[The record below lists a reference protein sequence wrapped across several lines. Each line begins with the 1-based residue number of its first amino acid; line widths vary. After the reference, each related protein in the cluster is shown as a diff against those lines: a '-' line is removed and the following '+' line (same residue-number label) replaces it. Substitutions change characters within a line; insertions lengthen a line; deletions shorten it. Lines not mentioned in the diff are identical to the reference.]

1 MFVLITFRK
10 GNMNQKLGTK
20 NHSNKTDWTTYYER
34 KRSFFST
41 FTQRSTL
48 EMINKFYDMTGYAS
62 NTKSN
67 SIYSVIELGGG
78 NSCFAGNFCERNAL
92 QVYDIIDNN
101 NLSVQLFEKMKL
113 RVVSHKGLLINLT
126 EYTNPKTQYDFVYS
140 IGLIE
145 HFDPAERSMVIK
157 NHFQYCKNKGYV
169 LISFPTPTRK
179 YRFWRKVMEILGLW
193 QFWDETPLYYKDV
206 KQDIEKYGNILK
218 VELNKK
224 LFLTQMLIFAKKHT

>member
-1 MFVLITFRK
+1 MFVLKTFRK
-10 GNMNQKLGTK
+10 GNMNQKSGSK

-48 EMINKFYDMTGYAS
+48 SLINKFYDMTGYAS
-62 NTKSN
+62 NNKSISN
-67 SIYSVIELGGG
+67 YSVIELGGG
-78 NSCFAGNFCERNAL
+78 NSCFANNFCERNT
-92 QVYDIIDNN
+92 VRSYDIIDNN
-101 NLSVQLFEKMKL
+101 ELSVQLFEKL
-113 RVVSHKGLLINLT
+113 ELGAVSHKGFLINLT
-126 EYTNPKTQYDFVYS
+126 EDTNPKSQYDFVYS

-145 HFDPAERSMVIK
+145 HFNSVERSMVIK

-179 YRFWRKVMEILGLW
+179 YRFWRKIMEILGLW

-206 KQDIEKYGNILK
+206 KHDIEKYGNILK

-224 LFLTQMLIFAKKHT
+224 LFLTQMLIFVKKHT